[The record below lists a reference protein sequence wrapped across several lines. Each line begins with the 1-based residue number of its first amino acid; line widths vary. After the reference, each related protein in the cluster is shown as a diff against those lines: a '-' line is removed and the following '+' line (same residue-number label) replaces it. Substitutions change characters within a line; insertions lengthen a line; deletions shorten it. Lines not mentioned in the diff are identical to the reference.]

1 MFMPMSITQD
11 LPNRSTA
18 RRESPQSEFPRR
30 ELMICGGT
38 DTGSHREQNQD
49 TFVILNLASGK
60 TSRPC
65 VRTTVSVSQPGML
78 LLVCDGMGGAP
89 AGDVAARVAAT
100 VIPGELKAAG
110 KKVVNDPGGALE
122 RAVEGAN
129 RAILDEA
136 KAHPEERG
144 MGTTCTAAVFS
155 PDGISVAQV
164 GDSRAYLFRDGRLIP
179 LTRDQTMATQ
189 LLEAGVLRPSQVP
202 NYPYRHVLS
211 QALGTGKRV
220 QPVITDHDLQEND
233 RVIVCSDGLFGPVDD
248 ATIATILGVHP
259 DATNATQ
266 ALIDAALAAG
276 GPDNVTVVIAD
287 CGPKIES

>member
-1 MFMPMSITQD
+1 MSITQD
-11 LPNRSTA
+11 LTDRPIVH
-18 RRESPQSEFPRR
+18 REPPRFDVPFPRR

-49 TFVILNLASGK
+49 TFVILNLASGQ

-65 VRTTVSVSQPGML
+65 VRTNVSVSQPGML

-100 VIPGELKAAG
+100 VIPGDLKAAG
-110 KKVVNDPGGALE
+110 RKVLNDPGAALE
-122 RAVEGAN
+122 HAVEGAH
-129 RAILDEA
+129 RAIRDEA
-136 KAHPEERG
+136 VAHPEERG

-164 GDSRAYLFRDGRLIP
+164 GDSRAYLFRDGKLIS

-189 LLEAGVLRPSQVP
+189 MLDAGVLRPSQVS

-211 QALGTGKRV
+211 QALGTGKRI

-233 RVIVCSDGLFGPVDD
+233 RVMICSDGLYGPVDE
-248 ATIATILGVHP
+248 ATIATILGVHA

-276 GPDNVTVVIAD
+276 GPDNVTVVVAD
-287 CGPKIES
+287 CGPKLER